1 MNGGVSADAGQ
12 IVINGGSFSV
22 SGKTSYYVLVT
33 SKSAGGKIIVNGG
46 TFTKTGGNG
55 GLLGGFSGMPSWD
68 AAADLA
74 ANGILLPVGHL
85 SGTEKP
91 ITLLELTCC
100 SLLCCIPNRDA
111 AIQRA

>member
-1 MNGGVSADAGQ
+1 MTINDGILYGAMNGGVSADAGQ

-74 ANGILLPVGHL
+74 ANGYTIT
-85 SGTEKP
+85 SGTFIRDGET
-91 ITLLELTCC
+91 ITL
-100 SLLCCIPNRDA
+100 P
-111 AIQRA
+111 